1 MLRCSG
7 CFTRQQSLDRQFC
20 SKCGNASLV
29 RLQMVINA
37 EVRTRL
43 PDTAGG
49 RRRTAHAFSSTQPAP
64 LPLQGHQRI
73 LPEGKAPARV
83 RSTNVRGTKFAM
95 PAPQSGRHAK
105 NLILAEDQ
113 LAEAREKARR
123 QGKMKSFDV
132 FDPDYDNEA
141 HFGRTGKKGGARGG
155 ALQVGYGKRNP
166 NDVRSRT
173 KKR

>member
-1 MLRCSG
+1 
-7 CFTRQQSLDRQFC
+7 
-20 SKCGNASLV
+20 
-29 RLQMVINA
+29 MVINA
-37 EVRTRL
+37 QVRTRL
-43 PDTAGG
+43 GHSG
-49 RRRTAHAFSSTQPAP
+49 RARRTPTPSLLTQPAP

>member
-1 MLRCSG
+1 MMGGLYASMRNVGIEHGPAYRTLEQVQATAMAAAMAGSVNG
-7 CFTRQQSLDRQFC
+7 CGGCNDVSDG
-20 SKCGNASLV
+20 CG
-29 RLQMVINA
+29 
-37 EVRTRL
+37 
-43 PDTAGG
+43 G
-49 RRRTAHAFSSTQPAP
+49 
-64 LPLQGHQRI
+64 
-73 LPEGKAPARV
+73 EGKAPARV